1 MDYYQTLGISKNA
14 TTKEIKTAYR
24 KLAFKYHPDKNKDD
38 DAEQKFKEI
47 VNAYSVLS
55 DDVKRNNYDKGNVDG
70 IFSNINFE
78 EIYKSF
84 ADMFNDFSMNI
95 PSKLEKGN
103 NIEYNI
109 NVSLEDVYNKVE
121 KELTVTRKK
130 NLNGIYQNDKT
141 TITIPLYKRDITF
154 LQLGHEIK
162 NIESIPGDVI
172 IHLFDKPDPNFKRI
186 NDYDLLYSMNIS
198 LIELYTDKIYDIT
211 LLNGEILKLK
221 IKSESILESRFI
233 EIENKGLPDPEY
245 GENRGKLI
253 IYFNLVLKS
262 LDYKQRQTLT
272 TIFGDDN
279 GNKVNYNTPF
289 NVVPLLDI
297 LSENI

>member
-1 MDYYQTLGISKNA
+1 
-14 TTKEIKTAYR
+14 
-24 KLAFKYHPDKNKDD
+24 
-38 DAEQKFKEI
+38 
-47 VNAYSVLS
+47 
-55 DDVKRNNYDKGNVDG
+55 
-70 IFSNINFE
+70 
-78 EIYKSF
+78 
-84 ADMFNDFSMNI
+84 MFNDFSMNI
-95 PSKLEKGN
+95 ASKLEKGN

-130 NLNGIYQNDKT
+130 NLSGIYQNDKT

-162 NIESIPGDVI
+162 NTESIPGDVI

-186 NDYDLLYSMNIS
+186 NDYDLLYTMNIS

-289 NVVPLLDI
+289 NVVALLDI